1 MLAFCTTFLVIDIDY
16 SLIQLETVAYDP
28 PQWDIAGLLTNT
40 EIVANFMERM
50 NFLISDGIV
59 VWRAWIMFPHN
70 IVVRSMLAICMIG
83 SFVGTFVD
91 VGISSVRFLRDPT
104 NTGEKSG
111 LLIMA
116 LPFIITNAVATGTI
130 GWKAWCHHK
139 DIKQNLDLSGNSIS
153 RVQKVLLL
161 LVESGVVYCAL
172 WIAYTI
178 VSFEGAQST
187 SFQVYSSAMPS
198 ISALYPI
205 LIILI
210 AALENSKDDPG
221 FNGNLDSKGNGLT
234 LSQSIRFASV
244 AETLD
249 EHVSGSDTM
258 TPGGG
263 SSGSKVP

>member
-1 MLAFCTTFLVIDIDY
+1 
-16 SLIQLETVAYDP
+16 
-28 PQWDIAGLLTNT
+28 
-40 EIVANFMERM
+40 
-50 NFLISDGIV
+50 
-59 VWRAWIMFPHN
+59 
-70 IVVRSMLAICMIG
+70 
-83 SFVGTFVD
+83 
-91 VGISSVRFLRDPT
+91 
-104 NTGEKSG
+104 
-111 LLIMA
+111 MA

-172 WIAYTI
+172 W
-178 VSFEGAQST
+178 
-187 SFQVYSSAMPS
+187 
-198 ISALYPI
+198 ALYPI